1 MAAAAVSSLAWSRM
15 RTAWVLTAGLWAL
28 AGFGILSRIFLPS
41 IGQKVWVVV
50 YLGMAWIGG
59 IAVFLTLPPGANPV

>member
-28 AGFGILSRIFLPS
+28 AGFGILGRIFLPS

-59 IAVFLTLPPGANPV
+59 IAVFLA